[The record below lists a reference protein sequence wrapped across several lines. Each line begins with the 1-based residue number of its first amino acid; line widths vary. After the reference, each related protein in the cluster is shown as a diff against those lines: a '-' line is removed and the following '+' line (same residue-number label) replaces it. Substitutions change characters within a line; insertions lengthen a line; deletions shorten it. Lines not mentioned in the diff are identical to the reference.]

1 MCVDIAFLILKC
13 ISVLTY
19 QKYYQEIIDVLS
31 QLSVISVAGWLESR
45 RRADVTKS
53 DIKRS
58 R

>member
-1 MCVDIAFLILKC
+1 
-13 ISVLTY
+13 VLTY

-31 QLSVISVAGWLESR
+31 QLSVISVAGWLKSR